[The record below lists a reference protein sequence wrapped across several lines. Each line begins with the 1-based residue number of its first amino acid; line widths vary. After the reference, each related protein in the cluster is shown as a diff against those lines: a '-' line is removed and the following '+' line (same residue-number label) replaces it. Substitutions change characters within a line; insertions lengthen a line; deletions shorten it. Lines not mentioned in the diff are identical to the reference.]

1 MFADLYGVRVKAF
14 TQLCVVR
21 GGETSECFHWK
32 LSTLRRMPIGP
43 RVKLGPELFALQLPL
58 EKGSGLTNFILT
70 PPRAIIC
77 SLANVPDIDNIDGTI
92 LSCFD
97 AVITLGDQEFST
109 LLSNVTRFYAGMAH
123 VIG

>member
-21 GGETSECFHWK
+21 GGETSECFYWK

-58 EKGSGLTNFILT
+58 EKGSGLTNFI
-70 PPRAIIC
+70 R